1 MARRIVYLSGSIGGL
16 SYDEAANPRNKAAKL
31 LNAIGWDTLDPMRGY
46 QILSTLDVIKE
57 GEQVQNM
64 LGVTD
69 AAIIQRDT
77 DDVRRSDVLLVFS
90 GNDASWGTAFEWQMA
105 YDLKKPIVVICDKD
119 SPTRLHPWCRTMA
132 SYFAETIEEAV
143 EFIDKW
149 LDRGYQLGSTRVDV
163 PLAVELDD
171 YPVRKQSSCHCM
183 FCMKF

>member
-16 SYDEAANPRNKAAKL
+16 TYDEAANPRNKAAKL

-57 GEQVQNM
+57 GEQVQAM

-90 GNDASWGTAFEWQMA
+90 GDKASWGTGFEWQMA
-105 YDLKKPIVVICDKD
+105 YDLKKPIVVICSKD
-119 SPTRLHPWCRTMA
+119 SPTRQHPWCRTMA

-163 PLAVELDD
+163 PLTVEPDD
-171 YPVRKQSSCHCM
+171 YPVRHVCNNPCFLCTS
-183 FCMKF
+183 F